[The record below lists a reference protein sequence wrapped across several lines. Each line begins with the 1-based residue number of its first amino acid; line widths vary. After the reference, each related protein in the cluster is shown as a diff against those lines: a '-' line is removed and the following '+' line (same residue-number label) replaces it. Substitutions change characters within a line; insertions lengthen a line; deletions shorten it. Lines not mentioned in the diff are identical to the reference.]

1 MLEINELPH
10 VTASFNAISGIFLLA
25 GFVFIKRR
33 NIKAHKTMMASALV
47 ASTGFLAVY
56 LYYHFNS
63 GLARFGGAGIVR
75 PLYFALLTAH
85 VLAAAAIAP
94 LVPITVFRALKGQF
108 DRHRRIA
115 RYTWPLWFFVSVS
128 GVVVYVMA
136 VYLFPWT
143 GGA

>member
-1 MLEINELPH
+1 MLEISELPH
-10 VTASFNAISGIFLLA
+10 VTASLNAISGVFLAA
-25 GFVFIKRR
+25 GFVFIKHG
-33 NIKAHKTMMASALV
+33 NVKAHKAMMISALV

-63 GLARFGGAGIVR
+63 GLARFGGEGIAR
-75 PLYFALLTAH
+75 PIYFTLLSIH
-85 VLAAAAIAP
+85 VLVAAAIAP
-94 LVPITVFRALKGQF
+94 IVPIMVFRALRGQF

-136 VYLFPWT
+136 VHLFPWT
-143 GGA
+143 GNA